1 MEKDIKAIIVM
12 LATQAMINL
21 GKIQDPLSGDYKNDP
36 AGAAAFMQLLEVL
49 SRKTQGNLTAE
60 EEKFLFDIRD
70 NLTRLYKKEISAF
83 PDSKEKTKQPGPAV
97 SKSRRGEPVP
107 PHIGSNE
114 NPG

>member
-12 LATQAMINL
+12 LATQSMINL
-21 GKIQDPLSGDYKNDP
+21 GEIPDPLSGDYKNDP

-49 SRKTQGNLTAE
+49 SQKTQGNLTPT
-60 EEKFLFDIRD
+60 EEKFLFDVRD
-70 NLTRLYKKEISAF
+70 NLTQVYNKKINVF
-83 PDSKEKTKQPGPAV
+83 QDSKGKTKPPGGGEN
-97 SKSRRGEPVP
+97 KSRKSGHVQ